1 MPLQD
6 ANNKSRFFK
15 DISMS
20 FKVNP
25 LNFDLISLQNEQA
38 INRSIRNL
46 VLTNRGEKFFQPLFG
61 SNVYNSLFEN
71 IDNLSAVAL
80 KDTIVNLITNNEPR
94 VELDPE
100 NGVLVKV
107 NSEQNAYDVQIN
119 YNIIGMNL
127 PTVELEFSITE
138 PSRY

>member
-1 MPLQD
+1 MSKIGIIGAGAWGTSLATVMRRAGNEVVLQ
-6 ANNKSRFFK
+6 AHEPETAAAINKSHT
-15 DISMS
+15 
-20 FKVNP
+20 NP
-25 LNFDLISLQNEQA
+25 DFLP
-38 INRSIRNL
+38 
-46 VLTNRGEKFFQPLFG
+46 G
-61 SNVYNSLFEN
+61 
-71 IDNLSAVAL
+71 
-80 KDTIVNLITNNEPR
+80 

-107 NSEQNAYDVQIN
+107 NFEQNAYDVQIN

>member
-6 ANNKSRFFK
+6 ANKKSRFFK

-25 LNFDLISLQNEQA
+25 LNFDLISIQNEQA

-46 VLTNRGEKFFQPLFG
+46 VLTSRGEKFFQPLFG
-61 SNVYNSLFEN
+61 SQVYDSLFEN
-71 IDNLSAVAL
+71 IDNLSAAAL
-80 KDTIVNLITNNEPR
+80 KSQIVNVITNREPR
-94 VELDPE
+94 VELSQSD
-100 NGVLVKV
+100 GVIVEPDFD
-107 NSEQNAYDVQIN
+107 NNAFNVQIN

-127 PTVELEFSITE
+127 PTVQLEFSITE

>member
-1 MPLQD
+1 M
-6 ANNKSRFFK
+6 
-15 DISMS
+15 
-20 FKVNP
+20 
-25 LNFDLISLQNEQA
+25 
-38 INRSIRNL
+38 
-46 VLTNRGEKFFQPLFG
+46 
-61 SNVYNSLFEN
+61 FEN
-71 IDNLSAVAL
+71 LDNLSAVAL

-94 VELDPE
+94 VKLNPE
-100 NGVLVKV
+100 SGVLVKV

>member
-1 MPLQD
+1 M
-6 ANNKSRFFK
+6 
-15 DISMS
+15 
-20 FKVNP
+20 
-25 LNFDLISLQNEQA
+25 
-38 INRSIRNL
+38 
-46 VLTNRGEKFFQPLFG
+46 
-61 SNVYNSLFEN
+61 FEN

-94 VELDPE
+94 VKLNPE

-107 NSEQNAYDVQIN
+107 NLEQNAYDVQIN

>member
-6 ANNKSRFFK
+6 LNDRSRFFK

-25 LNFDLISLQNEQA
+25 LNLDLISIQNEQA

-46 VLTNRGEKFFQPLFG
+46 VLTERGEKFFRPLFG
-61 SNVYNSLFEN
+61 SEVYNSLFEN
-71 IDNLSAVAL
+71 IDNLSATAL
-80 KDTIVNLITNNEPR
+80 KDQIVNVITNHEPR
-94 VELDPE
+94 VKLE
-100 NGVLVKV
+100 NVIVKT
-107 NSEQNAYDVQIN
+107 NFDQNAFDVQIN
-119 YNIIGMNL
+119 YDIIGLNL